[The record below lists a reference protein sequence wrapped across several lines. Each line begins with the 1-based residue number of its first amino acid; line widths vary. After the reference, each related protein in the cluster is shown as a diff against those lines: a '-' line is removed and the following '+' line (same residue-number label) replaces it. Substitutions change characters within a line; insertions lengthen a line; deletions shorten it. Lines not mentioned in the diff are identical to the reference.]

1 MLAQIARHG
10 HFDLEIDAKGDL
22 EIDGHHTVED
32 VGWVL
37 GQALREAL
45 GDRRGIVRFGHAY
58 VPLDEALTRVV
69 IDLSG
74 RPYLVYKAE
83 FNFARIG
90 DLQTELIEEFLK
102 AFVQEGRFNLHV
114 ENLYGRNQHHIAET
128 IFKAT
133 ARALHIATRVEHAE
147 IPSTKGVLC
156 TAERRNNLATGV
168 SPWTLTKKATAPKG
182 RQNPKA
188 SVAPTGL
195 MFLDL
200 NPRACAR
207 GYGCIARCA
216 S

>member
-1 MLAQIARHG
+1 MDPRKATKSRKTNETDIRVSLNLDGTGEHRIATGIPFFDHMLAQIARHG

-45 GDRRGIVRFGHAY
+45 GDRRGIVRFGYAY

-74 RPYLVYKAE
+74 RPYLVYKAD
-83 FNFARIG
+83 FKATRVG
-90 DLQTELIEEFLK
+90 GLQTELIEEFLK
-102 AFVQEGRFNLHV
+102 ALVQEGRLNLHV

-133 ARALHIATRVEHAE
+133 ARALHTATRVEHSQ
-147 IPSTKGVLC
+147 IPSTKGVL
-156 TAERRNNLATGV
+156 
-168 SPWTLTKKATAPKG
+168 
-182 RQNPKA
+182 
-188 SVAPTGL
+188 
-195 MFLDL
+195 
-200 NPRACAR
+200 
-207 GYGCIARCA
+207 
-216 S
+216 

>member
-1 MLAQIARHG
+1 MDARIATKSRKTNETDIRVSLNLDGKGDHQIATDIPFFDHMLAQIARHG
-10 HFDLEIDAKGDL
+10 HFDLEIEAKGDL

-45 GDRRGIVRFGHAY
+45 GDGRGIVRFGHAY

-83 FNFARIG
+83 FKSPRIG

-102 AFVQEGRFNLHV
+102 ALVQEGRFNLHV

-133 ARALHIATRVEHAE
+133 ARALYSATRVEHAQ
-147 IPSTKGVLC
+147 IPSTKGVL
-156 TAERRNNLATGV
+156 
-168 SPWTLTKKATAPKG
+168 
-182 RQNPKA
+182 
-188 SVAPTGL
+188 
-195 MFLDL
+195 
-200 NPRACAR
+200 
-207 GYGCIARCA
+207 
-216 S
+216 

>member
-1 MLAQIARHG
+1 MNPRKATKSRKTNETEIRVSLNLDGAGEYKIGTGIPFFDHMLAQLARHG
-10 HFDLEIDAKGDL
+10 YFDLEIDAKGDL

-32 VGWVL
+32 VGLVL
-37 GQALREAL
+37 GQALQEAE
-45 GDRRGIVRFGHAY
+45 GDRRGITRFGHAY

-83 FNFARIG
+83 FKTPRLG

-133 ARALHIATRVEHAE
+133 ARALHMATRVQYAT
-147 IPSTKGVLC
+147 IPSTKGVL
-156 TAERRNNLATGV
+156 
-168 SPWTLTKKATAPKG
+168 
-182 RQNPKA
+182 
-188 SVAPTGL
+188 
-195 MFLDL
+195 
-200 NPRACAR
+200 
-207 GYGCIARCA
+207 
-216 S
+216 

>member
-1 MLAQIARHG
+1 MDARIATKSRKTNETDIRVSLNLDGEGEHQIATGIPFFDHMLAQIARHG
-10 HFDLEIDAKGDL
+10 HFDLEIEAKGDL

-83 FNFARIG
+83 FKSPRIG

-102 AFVQEGRFNLHV
+102 ALVQEGRFNLHV

-133 ARALHIATRVEHAE
+133 ARALYSATRVEHAQ
-147 IPSTKGVLC
+147 IPSTKGVL
-156 TAERRNNLATGV
+156 
-168 SPWTLTKKATAPKG
+168 
-182 RQNPKA
+182 
-188 SVAPTGL
+188 
-195 MFLDL
+195 
-200 NPRACAR
+200 
-207 GYGCIARCA
+207 
-216 S
+216 

>member
-1 MLAQIARHG
+1 MEPRTSTKSRKTNETDIRVNLNLDGTGEHKIATGIPFFDHMLAQIARHG

-37 GQALREAL
+37 GQALRDAL
-45 GDRRGIVRFGHAY
+45 GDRRGITRFGHAY

-74 RPYLVYKAE
+74 RPYLVYKAD
-83 FNFARIG
+83 FKATRVG

-102 AFVQEGRFNLHV
+102 ALVQEGRLNLHI

-133 ARALHIATRVEHAE
+133 ARALHTATRIQHSQ
-147 IPSTKGVLC
+147 IPSTKGVL
-156 TAERRNNLATGV
+156 
-168 SPWTLTKKATAPKG
+168 
-182 RQNPKA
+182 
-188 SVAPTGL
+188 
-195 MFLDL
+195 
-200 NPRACAR
+200 
-207 GYGCIARCA
+207 
-216 S
+216 

>member
-1 MLAQIARHG
+1 MEARQSTRTRKTNETEIRISLNLDGTGQHHIATGIPFFDHMLTQIARHG

-32 VGWVL
+32 VGLVL

-45 GDRRGIVRFGHAY
+45 GDRRGITRFGHAY

-74 RPYLVYKAE
+74 RPYLVYKVE
-83 FNFARIG
+83 FKSARIG

-102 AFVQEGRFNLHV
+102 ALVQEGRLNLHV

-147 IPSTKGVLC
+147 IPSTKGVL
-156 TAERRNNLATGV
+156 
-168 SPWTLTKKATAPKG
+168 
-182 RQNPKA
+182 
-188 SVAPTGL
+188 
-195 MFLDL
+195 
-200 NPRACAR
+200 
-207 GYGCIARCA
+207 
-216 S
+216 

>member
-1 MLAQIARHG
+1 MDARIATKSRKTNETDIRVSLNLDGKGDHQIATGIPFFDHMLAQIARHG
-10 HFDLEIDAKGDL
+10 HLDLEIEAKGDL

-32 VGWVL
+32 VGLVL
-37 GQALREAL
+37 GQVLREAL

-83 FNFARIG
+83 FKSPRIG

-102 AFVQEGRFNLHV
+102 ALVQEGRFNLHV

-133 ARALHIATRVEHAE
+133 ARALYTATRVEHAQ
-147 IPSTKGVLC
+147 IPSTKGVL
-156 TAERRNNLATGV
+156 
-168 SPWTLTKKATAPKG
+168 
-182 RQNPKA
+182 
-188 SVAPTGL
+188 
-195 MFLDL
+195 
-200 NPRACAR
+200 
-207 GYGCIARCA
+207 
-216 S
+216 

>member
-1 MLAQIARHG
+1 MVDVRKATQSRKTNETDIRVALNLDGTGEYRIATGIPFFDHMLAQLARHG

-37 GQALREAL
+37 GQSLREAL

-69 IDLSG
+69 VDLSG

-83 FNFARIG
+83 FKVPRIG

-133 ARALHIATRVEHAE
+133 ARALHTATRVEHAE
-147 IPSTKGVLC
+147 IPSTKGVL
-156 TAERRNNLATGV
+156 
-168 SPWTLTKKATAPKG
+168 
-182 RQNPKA
+182 
-188 SVAPTGL
+188 
-195 MFLDL
+195 
-200 NPRACAR
+200 
-207 GYGCIARCA
+207 
-216 S
+216 

>member
-1 MLAQIARHG
+1 MDPRQATKSRKTNETDIRVGLNLDGTGDHRIATGIPFFDHMLAQIARHG
-10 HFDLEIDAKGDL
+10 HFDLEIEAKGDL

-37 GQALREAL
+37 GQALRETL

-74 RPYLVYKAE
+74 RPYLVYKAD
-83 FNFARIG
+83 FRSARIG

-133 ARALHIATRVEHAE
+133 ARALHTATRVEHSE
-147 IPSTKGVLC
+147 IPSTKGVL
-156 TAERRNNLATGV
+156 
-168 SPWTLTKKATAPKG
+168 
-182 RQNPKA
+182 
-188 SVAPTGL
+188 
-195 MFLDL
+195 
-200 NPRACAR
+200 
-207 GYGCIARCA
+207 
-216 S
+216 